1 MLEELIEIGTL
12 NCMGEIGRIRLGLIA
27 AAGCIGA
34 CVAAPPPQVGPPA
47 PETQSI
53 VVAPASDS
61 AQPRQTRSA
70 RVASM
75 SSGSTQTV
83 SIDHPPTCIN
93 GNIRTAGQL
102 EIPVARARVSIARGE
117 MRMGEALTD
126 DDGRFSWCTPKS
138 FDGSSLRTSLRVEK
152 SAFAASQ
159 REVDVPLGTTSEV
172 TIGLHPV
179 E

>member
-1 MLEELIEIGTL
+1 
-12 NCMGEIGRIRLGLIA
+12 MGDLGRIRLGLIA

-53 VVAPASDS
+53 VVAPAY
-61 AQPRQTRSA
+61 ATVQPRQVRSA
-70 RVASM
+70 RVAPM
-75 SSGSTQTV
+75 SSV
-83 SIDHPPTCIN
+83 SAQAVSVDRAQTCIN

-117 MRMGEALTD
+117 TRMGEALTD
-126 DDGRFSWCTPKS
+126 EDGRFSWCTPKS

-152 SAFAASQ
+152 SAFTASQ
-159 REVDVPLGTTSEV
+159 RDVDVPVGTTSEV
-172 TIGLHPV
+172 TIGLHPL